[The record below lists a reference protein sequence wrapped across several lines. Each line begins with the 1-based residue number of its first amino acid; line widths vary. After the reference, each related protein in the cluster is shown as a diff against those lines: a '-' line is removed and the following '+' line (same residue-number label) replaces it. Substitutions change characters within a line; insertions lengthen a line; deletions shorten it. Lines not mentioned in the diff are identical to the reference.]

1 MRSNFAS
8 LLWDI
13 CGFNIQCM
21 IQAGKFVMAPLSLT
35 YFKKAFGV
43 KWHHLGNLFAQEIF
57 IFCTNR
63 VMKVQKFPFTS
74 SKAFL
79 LL

>member
-13 CGFNIQCM
+13 CGFNMQCM